1 MSEKKI
7 SSELRHE
14 IRYHVQQFFIPEL
27 AECVKDGY
35 LPYIALFPSAQWY
48 SNLRMDYELDDLKA
62 AKVWENFEKI
72 QVDEENM
79 IVLYTFP
86 KPEDVPEAIYGAVLL
101 NQTTNEL
108 KYFTLEA
115 SYNDRWAVCC
125 RDTSMHSCHGFWDS
139 ADKDKFVQWV
149 MSRL

>member
-48 SNLRMDYELDDLKA
+48 SNLRMDYEVEDLKV

-86 KPEDVPEAIYGAVLL
+86 KPEDVPEAIYGAVLF